1 MATTTISIDSEA
13 YALLDSIR
21 TERESFSQVIKR
33 CLSAPAGTCGELA
46 DALKAM
52 EGVSLIT
59 PERRAVLRAGRKR
72 RSPRRHAA

>member
-21 TERESFSQVIKR
+21 TDKESFSQVIKR
-33 CLSAPAGTCGELA
+33 CLASPASTCGELA
-46 DALKAM
+46 DALKQF
-52 EGVSLIT
+52 EGVSLI
-59 PERRAVLRAGRKR
+59 PAERRAALRLGRKR